1 LQAEIQG
8 EQVKLEWKEP
18 MDTRLF
24 RHDNGIHG
32 GRLGTTGSTVKSV
45 YGSVFRTPTKLT
57 GMTWFT
63 ENYLTT
69 HHTVNIFVFDL
80 DTEGEPTSTILY
92 SQTNVPNKDMEWS
105 SFEFPEPINAPNGYM
120 LALSYEGHVGLG
132 LDTGEGPDYPF
143 TEKTNCFSE
152 DYTTGKFTYT
162 EEHDIKRSLMIRGI
176 GILIGEDELPPAT
189 TDKKY
194 QVWRL
199 TAEQKDTPEQWELL
213 TAETVE
219 AYSYTD
225 TNWSSLK
232 QGFYHY
238 AVKTVYNNG
247 EIVSPAAFTQA
258 LTKDMY
264 TRVTLNIK
272 TSTPT
277 NEAKGAQVVLTNID
291 GNSEHI
297 YTGTTDA
304 SGKIVFSNIW
314 KGTYDINISLKGFNN
329 YTAESED
336 FSTENSYEKSSYVLQ
351 EYIVN
356 PFNLEVVKT
365 DNEQERMF
373 KWNVSEHLFDDF
385 ETHTD
390 FVINSAGNIGWT
402 YIDGDGQ
409 ETYGIDD
416 VDYINATLPKAYMIF
431 NPYATDP
438 NIALFDS
445 NIRPRS
451 GEKYLASFPARPGAN
466 NDFIISPELNF
477 NRDFILKFYAK
488 SYTEDYGKELMN
500 VGYSVTGNDATDFI
514 WLNGEN
520 PIEVP
525 MGNWTEYKY
534 TIPAEAKYI
543 TINCVSNNIF
553 VFMVDDIF
561 IGVELPEGVDL
572 NNMKENIS
580 FEVYLDGEKIN
591 TTQQSNYLFSG
602 LNKGKHKAGVKAVFS
617 SVTTPMTEIEFDV
630 EEGSGIEE
638 NQLNGRTIHPNP
650 AKETV
655 TVSGEYDYLSIFDI
669 SGNEKSRYFYGETI
683 SVRNLP
689 SGIYIV
695 RIVSGSQTEVTK
707 LVVTK

>member
-1 LQAEIQG
+1 
-8 EQVKLEWKEP
+8 
-18 MDTRLF
+18 
-24 RHDNGIHG
+24 
-32 GRLGTTGSTVKSV
+32 
-45 YGSVFRTPTKLT
+45 
-57 GMTWFT
+57 
-63 ENYLTT
+63 
-69 HHTVNIFVFDL
+69 
-80 DTEGEPTSTILY
+80 
-92 SQTNVPNKDMEWS
+92 
-105 SFEFPEPINAPNGYM
+105 
-120 LALSYEGHVGLG
+120 
-132 LDTGEGPDYPF
+132 
-143 TEKTNCFSE
+143 
-152 DYTTGKFTYT
+152 
-162 EEHDIKRSLMIRGI
+162 
-176 GILIGEDELPPAT
+176 
-189 TDKKY
+189 
-194 QVWRL
+194 
-199 TAEQKDTPEQWELL
+199 
-213 TAETVE
+213 
-219 AYSYTD
+219 
-225 TNWSSLK
+225 
-232 QGFYHY
+232 
-238 AVKTVYNNG
+238 
-247 EIVSPAAFTQA
+247 
-258 LTKDMY
+258 MY

-272 TSTPT
+272 TNTPT

-336 FSTENSYEKSSYVLQ
+336 FSTENSYEKSGYILQ

-373 KWNVSEHLFDDF
+373 KWNVAEHLFDDF

-438 NIALFDS
+438 NIALFDP

-500 VGYSVTGNDATDFI
+500 VGYSVSGNDATDFI

-553 VFMVDDIF
+553 IFMVDDIF

-572 NNMKENIS
+572 NKMKENIS

-669 SGNEKSRYFYGETI
+669 SGKEKARYFYGETI
-683 SVRNLP
+683 NVRNLP

>member
-1 LQAEIQG
+1 
-8 EQVKLEWKEP
+8 
-18 MDTRLF
+18 M
-24 RHDNGIHG
+24 
-32 GRLGTTGSTVKSV
+32 
-45 YGSVFRTPTKLT
+45 
-57 GMTWFT
+57 
-63 ENYLTT
+63 
-69 HHTVNIFVFDL
+69 
-80 DTEGEPTSTILY
+80 
-92 SQTNVPNKDMEWS
+92 
-105 SFEFPEPINAPNGYM
+105 
-120 LALSYEGHVGLG
+120 
-132 LDTGEGPDYPF
+132 
-143 TEKTNCFSE
+143 
-152 DYTTGKFTYT
+152 
-162 EEHDIKRSLMIRGI
+162 
-176 GILIGEDELPPAT
+176 
-189 TDKKY
+189 
-194 QVWRL
+194 
-199 TAEQKDTPEQWELL
+199 
-213 TAETVE
+213 
-219 AYSYTD
+219 
-225 TNWSSLK
+225 
-232 QGFYHY
+232 
-238 AVKTVYNNG
+238 
-247 EIVSPAAFTQA
+247 
-258 LTKDMY
+258 
-264 TRVTLNIK
+264 
-272 TSTPT
+272 
-277 NEAKGAQVVLTNID
+277 
-291 GNSEHI
+291 
-297 YTGTTDA
+297 
-304 SGKIVFSNIW
+304 
-314 KGTYDINISLKGFNN
+314 
-329 YTAESED
+329 
-336 FSTENSYEKSSYVLQ
+336 
-351 EYIVN
+351 
-356 PFNLEVVKT
+356 VKT

-373 KWNVSEHLFDDF
+373 KWNVAEHLFDDF

-438 NIALFDS
+438 NIALFDP

-500 VGYSVTGNDATDFI
+500 VGYSVSGNDATDFI

-553 VFMVDDIF
+553 IFMVDDIF

-572 NNMKENIS
+572 NKMKENIS

-669 SGNEKSRYFYGETI
+669 SGKEKARYFYGETI
-683 SVRNLP
+683 NVRNLP

>member
-1 LQAEIQG
+1 
-8 EQVKLEWKEP
+8 
-18 MDTRLF
+18 
-24 RHDNGIHG
+24 
-32 GRLGTTGSTVKSV
+32 
-45 YGSVFRTPTKLT
+45 
-57 GMTWFT
+57 
-63 ENYLTT
+63 
-69 HHTVNIFVFDL
+69 
-80 DTEGEPTSTILY
+80 
-92 SQTNVPNKDMEWS
+92 
-105 SFEFPEPINAPNGYM
+105 
-120 LALSYEGHVGLG
+120 
-132 LDTGEGPDYPF
+132 
-143 TEKTNCFSE
+143 
-152 DYTTGKFTYT
+152 
-162 EEHDIKRSLMIRGI
+162 MIRGI
-176 GILIGEDELPPAT
+176 GILSGEDELPPAT

-199 TAEQKDTPEQWELL
+199 TTEQKDTPEQWELL

-264 TRVTLNIK
+264 TQITLNIK
-272 TSTPT
+272 TNTPT

-291 GNSEHI
+291 RNSEHI

-336 FSTENSYEKSSYVLQ
+336 FSTENSYEKSGYILQ

-365 DNEQERMF
+365 DNEQERIF

-500 VGYSVTGNDATDFI
+500 VGYSVSGDDATDFI

-553 VFMVDDIF
+553 IFMVDDIF

-580 FEVYLDGEKIN
+580 FEVYLDGEKDL
-591 TTQQSNYLFSG
+591 TREQQL
-602 LNKGKHKAGVKAVFS
+602 
-617 SVTTPMTEIEFDV
+617 DV
-630 EEGSGIEE
+630 IA
-638 NQLNGRTIHPNP
+638 RTCH
-650 AKETV
+650 
-655 TVSGEYDYLSIFDI
+655 D
-669 SGNEKSRYFYGETI
+669 RM
-683 SVRNLP
+683 
-689 SGIYIV
+689 
-695 RIVSGSQTEVTK
+695 
-707 LVVTK
+707 

>member
-1 LQAEIQG
+1 
-8 EQVKLEWKEP
+8 

-336 FSTENSYEKSSYVLQ
+336 FSTENSYEKSSYILQ

>member
-1 LQAEIQG
+1 
-8 EQVKLEWKEP
+8 
-18 MDTRLF
+18 
-24 RHDNGIHG
+24 
-32 GRLGTTGSTVKSV
+32 
-45 YGSVFRTPTKLT
+45 
-57 GMTWFT
+57 
-63 ENYLTT
+63 
-69 HHTVNIFVFDL
+69 
-80 DTEGEPTSTILY
+80 
-92 SQTNVPNKDMEWS
+92 
-105 SFEFPEPINAPNGYM
+105 
-120 LALSYEGHVGLG
+120 
-132 LDTGEGPDYPF
+132 
-143 TEKTNCFSE
+143 
-152 DYTTGKFTYT
+152 
-162 EEHDIKRSLMIRGI
+162 MIRGI
-176 GILIGEDELPPAT
+176 GILSGEDELPSAT

-199 TAEQKDTPEQWELL
+199 TTEQKDTPEQWELL

>member
-1 LQAEIQG
+1 
-8 EQVKLEWKEP
+8 

>member
-1 LQAEIQG
+1 M
-8 EQVKLEWKEP
+8 VHRKLP
-18 MDTRLF
+18 YHTS
-24 RHDNGIHG
+24 HG
-32 GRLGTTGSTVKSV
+32 Q
-45 YGSVFRTPTKLT
+45 Y
-57 GMTWFT
+57 
-63 ENYLTT
+63 
-69 HHTVNIFVFDL
+69 FVFDL

-272 TSTPT
+272 TNTPT

-365 DNEQERMF
+365 NNEQERMF

-438 NIALFDS
+438 NIALFDP

-500 VGYSVTGNDATDFI
+500 VGYSVSGNDATDFI

-553 VFMVDDIF
+553 IFMVDDIF

-572 NNMKENIS
+572 NKMKENIS

-669 SGNEKSRYFYGETI
+669 SGKEKARYFYGETI
-683 SVRNLP
+683 NVRNLP

>member
-1 LQAEIQG
+1 
-8 EQVKLEWKEP
+8 
-18 MDTRLF
+18 
-24 RHDNGIHG
+24 
-32 GRLGTTGSTVKSV
+32 
-45 YGSVFRTPTKLT
+45 
-57 GMTWFT
+57 
-63 ENYLTT
+63 
-69 HHTVNIFVFDL
+69 
-80 DTEGEPTSTILY
+80 
-92 SQTNVPNKDMEWS
+92 MEWS

-272 TSTPT
+272 TNTPT

-365 DNEQERMF
+365 NNEQERMF

-438 NIALFDS
+438 NIALFDP

-500 VGYSVTGNDATDFI
+500 VGYSVSGNDATDFI

-553 VFMVDDIF
+553 IFMVDDIF

-572 NNMKENIS
+572 NKMKENIS

-669 SGNEKSRYFYGETI
+669 SGKEKARYFYGETI
-683 SVRNLP
+683 NVRNLP